1 MQVPALE
8 HNNEVIGES
17 LDLMKYIDSQFQGPS
32 LFPDDPAKRDF
43 AEELLSS
50 VGSFYKAVTSTLK
63 GEADGAG
70 RYSVCSI
77 HRKISACIARHEK
90 LRHYFNK
97 A

>member
-70 RYSVCSI
+70 ESSP
-77 HRKISACIARHEK
+77 EG
-90 LRHYFNK
+90 
-97 A
+97 